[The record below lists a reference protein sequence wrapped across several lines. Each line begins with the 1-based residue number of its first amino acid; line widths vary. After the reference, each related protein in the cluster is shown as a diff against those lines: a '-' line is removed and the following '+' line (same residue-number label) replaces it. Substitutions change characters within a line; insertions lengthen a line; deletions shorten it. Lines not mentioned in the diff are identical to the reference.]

1 MSSKLVKLGIA
12 QFGPVYQDLEASMEK
27 LGSLISRA
35 ARHNIQVLVFGEC
48 WLSGYPA
55 WLDYCPEAAFWDH
68 LPVKKVFAN
77 TYKNSITVPGNETRL
92 IGGWAKQHG
101 ITLLL
106 GVNERVETG
115 IGNGSLYNSLLT
127 FTADGKL
134 ANHHRKL
141 RPTFTERL
149 IHSPGDGQ
157 GLQSVKTPLG
167 RVGGLICWEHWMPLS
182 RMAMHLSG
190 EHIHA
195 AVWPTVHEMHQ
206 VASRSYAFEGR
217 CFVASAGQLMQ
228 AREIPE
234 GLTLPKHSGPDDY
247 LMKGGSCIIGPDG
260 SYLAEP
266 LFEREGFITADIDT
280 DRVLEERMNLDTT
293 GHYNR
298 YDVFNLTINRERKQ

>member
-1 MSSKLVKLGIA
+1 MSSPIVKLGIA
-12 QFGPVYQDLEASMEK
+12 QFGPVYQDLRASLEK
-27 LGSLISRA
+27 LESLISTATRQ
-35 ARHNIQVLVFGEC
+35 HIQVLVFGEC

-55 WLDYCPEAAFWDH
+55 WLDHCPEAAFWDH
-68 LPVKKVFAN
+68 PPVKKAFARM
-77 TYKNSITVPGNETRL
+77 YKNSITVPGKETRL
-92 IGGWAKQHG
+92 IGSWAKKYG

-115 IGNGSLYNSLLT
+115 IGNGSLYNTLLT
-127 FTADGKL
+127 FIADGTL

-141 RPTFTERL
+141 RPTYTERL
-149 IHSPGDGQ
+149 VHSPGDGQ
-157 GLQSVKTPLG
+157 GLKAVQTAPG
-167 RVGGLICWEHWMPLS
+167 RIGGLICWEHWMPLS

-195 AVWPTVHEMHQ
+195 ALWPTVHEMHQ

-228 AREIPE
+228 AREIPD
-234 GLTLPKHSGPDDY
+234 GLTLPELSAPTDY

-266 LFEREGFITADIDT
+266 LFEQEGFITADIDL
-280 DRVLEERMNLDTT
+280 DRVLEERMNLDTA

-298 YDVFNLTINRERKQ
+298 YDVFNLEINRERKQ